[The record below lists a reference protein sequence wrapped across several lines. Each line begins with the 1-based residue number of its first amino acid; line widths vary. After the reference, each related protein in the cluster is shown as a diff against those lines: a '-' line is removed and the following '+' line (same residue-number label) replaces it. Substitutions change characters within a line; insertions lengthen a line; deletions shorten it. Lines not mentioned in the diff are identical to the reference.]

1 MRTTLTL
8 EPDVAHALERLR
20 KSKRLTLKQAVNE
33 ALRRGLGSPKKSNA
47 PRKRFRTSSVDHGR
61 PLVGNFDDIS
71 GILSVVEDE
80 AFK

>member
-20 KSKRLTLKQAVNE
+20 KQKRLTFKQAVND
-33 ALRRGLGSPKKSNA
+33 ALRKGLFSRQNSAA
-47 PRKRFRTSSVDHGR
+47 PPKRFRTRSVDHGR
-61 PLVGNFDDIS
+61 PLPGNFDDIT
-71 GILSVVEDE
+71 GVLAVVEDE